1 MDFMGVD
8 ADTGIEELTEEWL
21 EESMESFYGFV
32 TSRVGTGIIVTEDT
46 KTGSRNTT
54 KGIKRE
60 TSGYKLK

>member
-8 ADTGIEELTEEWL
+8 ADTGIQELTEEWL

-32 TSRVGTGIIVTEDT
+32 TNHVGGVLTTEDT
-46 KTGSRNTT
+46 KNDSRNTT

>member
-1 MDFMGVD
+1 MGVD

-32 TSRVGTGIIVTEDT
+32 TSRVGTGGILVTEDT

-54 KGIKRE
+54 KASKRDFRVQ
-60 TSGYKLK
+60 T